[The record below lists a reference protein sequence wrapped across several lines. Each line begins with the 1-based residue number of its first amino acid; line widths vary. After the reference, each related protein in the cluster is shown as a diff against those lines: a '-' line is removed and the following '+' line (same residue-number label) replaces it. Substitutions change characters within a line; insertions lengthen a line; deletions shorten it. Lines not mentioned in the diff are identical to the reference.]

1 MVYPGLHGFKMTA
14 GIEKASVTSRK
25 FSLFIAAAAGLA
37 MLSGCASSPSGSA
50 ASSATHASG
59 ANVVG
64 PRDTGSYPNLNI
76 RPGQAAPQFTDDEA
90 KAKLAALEAERK
102 AARNPGRAAGARSD
116 SAALRKLAASHGRDT
131 LREIEGKCDT
141 ALDPTCK

>member
-1 MVYPGLHGFKMTA
+1 MAV
-14 GIEKASVTSRK
+14 
-25 FSLFIAAAAGLA
+25 
-37 MLSGCASSPSGSA
+37 LSGCAGSSSGDA
-50 ASSATHASG
+50 MPSATYAPG
-59 ANVVG
+59 GNVVG

-90 KAKLAALEAERK
+90 RAKLAALDAERK
-102 AARNPGRAAGARSD
+102 AARNPGRAAGARND
-116 SAALRKLAASHGRDT
+116 GAALRKLAASHGKDT

>member
-37 MLSGCASSPSGSA
+37 MLSGCAGSPSGSA
-50 ASSATHASG
+50 GSSAIHASG
-59 ANVVG
+59 TNVVG

-102 AARNPGRAAGARSD
+102 RSPAQAGGKPRQGHAQGDRRQVRYRPRPDLQIELYRA
-116 SAALRKLAASHGRDT
+116 T
-131 LREIEGKCDT
+131 
-141 ALDPTCK
+141 

>member
-1 MVYPGLHGFKMTA
+1 
-14 GIEKASVTSRK
+14 
-25 FSLFIAAAAGLA
+25 
-37 MLSGCASSPSGSA
+37 MLSGCAGSPSGSA
-50 ASSATHASG
+50 GSSAIHASG
-59 ANVVG
+59 TNVVG

>member
-1 MVYPGLHGFKMTA
+1 MVSPGLHGFTMTA
-14 GIEKASVTSRK
+14 GIEKASVTSGK

-37 MLSGCASSPSGSA
+37 MLSGCTSSPSGSA
-50 ASSATHASG
+50 GSSAIHASG

-102 AARNPGRAAGARSD
+102 AARNPGRAAGARND
-116 SAALRKLAASHGRDT
+116 SAALRKLAASHGSDT